1 MRNTTRST
9 PLRSESTEME
19 LRPIQ
24 TEREYEAALAEIERL
39 FDAKPG
45 TPEGD
50 HLQVWTPLVEA
61 HESVHHPVQLPDPI
75 DMILYYLESRGL
87 SQSDSE
93 PFVGTRATVMEVLSR
108 KRALTID
115 MIRRL
120 HDRLGISAEILIQ
133 PYPLEESVA

>member
-1 MRNTTRST
+1 
-9 PLRSESTEME
+9 ME

-39 FDAKPG
+39 FDAKLG

-50 HLQVWTPLVEA
+50 HLQVWTALVEA
-61 HESVHHPVQLPDPI
+61 CKSVHHPVQLPDPI

-93 PFVGTRATVMEVLSR
+93 PFVGTRTTVMEVLSR
-108 KRALTID
+108 KRALD
-115 MIRRL
+115 L
-120 HDRLGISAEILIQ
+120 
-133 PYPLEESVA
+133 PP